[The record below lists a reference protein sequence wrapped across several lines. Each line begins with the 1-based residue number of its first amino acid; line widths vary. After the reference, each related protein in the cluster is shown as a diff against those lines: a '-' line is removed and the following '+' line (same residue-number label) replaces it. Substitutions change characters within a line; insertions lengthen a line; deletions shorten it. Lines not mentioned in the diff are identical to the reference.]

1 MDGLKR
7 ATQNGER
14 IYEYRMYQLFS
25 IHEDCKYIYNDFI
38 FLDKVT
44 RKTLGIR
51 TWEGDACVHRD
62 KSRNLAAQTEIEI

>member
-44 RKTLGIR
+44 TKTLGIR
-51 TWEGDACVHRD
+51 TTGWGMHVY
-62 KSRNLAAQTEIEI
+62 IEINQGISRHRQR